1 MLYTFPTQNK
11 VEKKLC
17 TKKKL
22 HMRVWRRG
30 VAMPPQYIF
39 GRGRAQST
47 YFYARVYFD
56 IFIRVNL
63 ILETNTSISLQI

>member
-1 MLYTFPTQNK
+1 MY
-11 VEKKLC
+11 KKETPHACLAA
-17 TKKKL
+17 
-22 HMRVWRRG
+22 RRG